1 RTLAETRA
9 THPPV
14 DPDLDSSLRFHV
26 AHSAQR
32 EVEVLHDQ
40 LLACFSSDPSLR
52 PRDVIVMVP
61 DVNAYAPHI
70 QAVFGQFTPGDPRF
84 IPFTLADQG
93 VRGKEPLVIALEH
106 LLRLP
111 ESRLSVS
118 EILDLLDVAAV
129 RARFGIVEEDMPT
142 LRRWLE
148 GAGVRW
154 GLDAA

>member
-1 RTLAETRA
+1 
-9 THPPV
+9 
-14 DPDLDSSLRFHV
+14 
-26 AHSAQR
+26 
-32 EVEVLHDQ
+32 
-40 LLACFSSDPSLR
+40 
-52 PRDVIVMVP
+52 M
-61 DVNAYAPHI
+61 
-70 QAVFGQFTPGDPRF
+70 
-84 IPFTLADQG
+84 
-93 VRGKEPLVIALEH
+93 IALEH

-154 GLDAA
+154 GLTLPSVSP